1 MLPPV
6 WIEIECSRVRHITAG
21 FIGND
26 CDVVAYLALVRVA
39 FKRIKRI
46 AYRHVRRPGNT
57 CVGAPGVEEL

>member
-1 MLPPV
+1 VLPPV

-46 AYRHVRRPGNT
+46 AYRHIWRPCPASVSAEGI
-57 CVGAPGVEEL
+57 EQL